1 MANLLFLE
9 DFRQM
14 TTLFYA
20 PPRGRPNAS
29 QSKTGRSEAA
39 RSWLAISKTGQHIER
54 MVALQ
59 QLEKLRICM
68 TMHIPKLLK
77 AICDLAQ
84 TMNDQIAP
92 VKNKS

>member
-1 MANLLFLE
+1 MMTLL
-9 DFRQM
+9 RA
-14 TTLFYA
+14 A
-20 PPRGRPNAS
+20 PRPPCTAP

-68 TMHIPKLLK
+68 TMHIPRSLK

-84 TMNDQIAP
+84 TMNDQIAR
-92 VKNKS
+92 VKNKN